1 MIKDI
6 QNKFTGEVFVDF
18 DSEFQAKE
26 AFSKM
31 MGLEIGKNIL
41 FVKKIQAPNVD
52 EEELGINEEAA
63 HDEVFR

>member
-1 MIKDI
+1 
-6 QNKFTGEVFVDF
+6 
-18 DSEFQAKE
+18 
-26 AFSKM
+26 M

-41 FVKKIQAPNVD
+41 FVKKIQAPNID